1 MPRTTSF
8 GKRWLAAS
16 VPHFCNRRSLANLAV
31 LDPQST
37 IAFYRSNGKRE
48 RPLKGRLI
56 PPYVDHRPLNGQLI
70 DPVDYPEGLYYALLE
85 GHFVFDFVHQGN
97 LTAENLKPYRALL
110 IPDAAYLRDSECEVI
125 EQCAASGGS
134 VLAAFETSRYNEWGE
149 PRADFGLADLF
160 GVSLAGDVIGPS
172 ENSYMYI
179 RRGHP
184 ILEGFTGTQILP
196 GTEYRVAVSLLGPE
210 SLDLSVIPDYCPHP
224 PEMDYPRILK
234 TSEPAAVF
242 RQRGTSRVVYFPGDV
257 ERTARRSG
265 SVDLGLL
272 LRNSIAWLL
281 AESSAP
287 ASVEGAGMM
296 ELFAWET
303 EPGFALH
310 ILNYTNPNMTRPF
323 IREYYPIGPLNVE
336 IDVPAGKKI
345 STVRALRAG
354 RNLTFQREGSR
365 VRLELPLVQDC
376 EVIALT

>member
-1 MPRTTSF
+1 M
-8 GKRWLAAS
+8 
-16 VPHFCNRRSLANLAV
+16 
-31 LDPQST
+31 
-37 IAFYRSNGKRE
+37 
-48 RPLKGRLI
+48 
-56 PPYVDHRPLNGQLI
+56 
-70 DPVDYPEGLYYALLE
+70 
-85 GHFVFDFVHQGN
+85 FDFVYQGN

-125 EQCAASGGS
+125 QQYAASGGS
-134 VLAAFETSRYNEWGE
+134 VLATFETSRYNEWGE
-149 PRADFGLADLF
+149 PRADFSLADLF
-160 GVSLAGDVIGPS
+160 GVSLAVDVIGPS

-196 GTEYRVAVSLLGPE
+196 GTEYRVAVSPLGPE
-210 SLDLSVIPDYCPHP
+210 SLDLSVIPDYSPHP
-224 PEMDYPRILK
+224 PEMDYARILK

-242 RQRGTSRVVYFPGDV
+242 RQRGTSRVVHFPGDV
-257 ERTARRSG
+257 ERAARRSG
-265 SVDLGLL
+265 NVDLGLL

-336 IDVPAGKKI
+336 IDGPAGKKI

-354 RNLTFQREGSR
+354 RNLTFQREGSG
-365 VRLELPLVQDC
+365 VRLEVPLVQDY